1 MTVYVKDDTF
11 SDNRC
16 YLSIYI
22 QIHMLYIHTRN
33 ISIYLYYVLKGIHKK
48 SYKICFCFIYEKY
61 WAMSLPQPEETEKK
75 AS

>member
-1 MTVYVKDDTF
+1 MTVYVKDATF

-22 QIHMLYIHTRN
+22 QINMLYIHTIN
-33 ISIYLYYVLKGIHKK
+33 ISIYLYYVFKAIHKK
-48 SYKICFCFIYEKY
+48 LYKICFCFIYEKY